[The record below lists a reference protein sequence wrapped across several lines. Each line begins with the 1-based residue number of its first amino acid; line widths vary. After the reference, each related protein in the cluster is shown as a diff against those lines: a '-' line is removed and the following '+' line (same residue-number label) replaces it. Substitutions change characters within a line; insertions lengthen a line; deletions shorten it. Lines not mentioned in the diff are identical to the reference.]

1 MSILCCP
8 FILLYICAN
17 SDLSSLSMVAAS
29 HCCRRGLSLK
39 YCVWYVVQDT
49 VATADILYSISWVR
63 RFPFWCS
70 YVGDRY
76 ISIKINFIV
85 LLIGTLLTF
94 SSPLYLI
101 LSSQV
106 STASAIVVLG
116 IYFLTYPTSASS
128 FHIYFPPHHPMYI
141 FVPIIL
147 PLYHISATAV
157 SISLCLNLY
166 IWYHPFPPS
175 MSSCVSNSDI
185 FIKLILP

>member
-1 MSILCCP
+1 MPIPTFPPSPWWLPAIAAAAVCHLNTV
-8 FILLYICAN
+8 FDTLFKTLLP
-17 SDLSSLSMVAAS
+17 LP
-29 HCCRRGLSLK
+29 
-39 YCVWYVVQDT
+39 
-49 VATADILYSISWVR
+49 ISWVR

-94 SSPLYLI
+94 PSPLYLI

-157 SISLCLNLY
+157 SISMCLNLY